1 MASSGNKNPGN
12 FANDREKASE
22 AGKKGGQASGGNV
35 ANDRQKALEPV
46 TKVANATK
54 AAAENRNHPNRWG
67 ADVLRPGAIRSSPR
81 HKYEIPYIRLS
92 AYTPAQPNL
101 ALIGADR

>member
-1 MASSGNKNPGN
+1 MIVKKHRKPA
-12 FANDREKASE
+12 RKADKRR
-22 AGKKGGQASGGNV
+22 AATLPTIGK
-35 ANDRQKALEPV
+35 KALEPV